1 MVKSRQKKHSKHAF
15 PNRFITA
22 EIDKNNELQHNRVR
36 YKQKLSRAIINQ
48 IFSGAGGTWKIIEA
62 LYGFTFCSH
71 NAIDFN
77 LLLWK
82 LQDRENMAV
91 KL

>member
-36 YKQKLSRAIINQ
+36 YKQKLARDN
-48 IFSGAGGTWKIIEA
+48 
-62 LYGFTFCSH
+62 
-71 NAIDFN
+71 
-77 LLLWK
+77 
-82 LQDRENMAV
+82 
-91 KL
+91 